1 MDNSLEHITALKT
14 RPLVPNSTTDSGE
27 NGGPSLLAAWKA
39 VGQAS
44 THAKQQNSVFYF
56 WWSTAAYLLAV
67 LLDQAGYSNESQ
79 YRNLQFFADFIVPEL
94 GLPPSSSPTS
104 SSKWRSFMTDDGTPV
119 EFSWDWG
126 WRGDGQSSIVRF
138 SIEPIGR
145 EAGSQTDPLNA
156 YAGISLISRLAQSL
170 PDINLEWFN
179 HFSDRFLTFK
189 SDKNP
194 DNSTSICEGH
204 QSQIFVAFDLHADC
218 ILVKVYFFPAFKS
231 VQLGISKLDLVSQS
245 IDHLNARNGLQLG
258 AFDLLK
264 HYIIYSP
271 HRNID
276 VEMLAFDCISP
287 ARSRLKI
294 YVRSP
299 YTSFDSVQEILTLG
313 DKRRRVQMSSSLE
326 KLHELWDLVTDD
338 GRPKSASEELKQV
351 AHRTAGILYNFEI
364 KHGKREPVP
373 KVYIPVRHYGEN
385 DLSVLRGLRSW
396 LQKRSLDWAGGNY
409 SSALLYLL

>member
-1 MDNSLEHITALKT
+1 MRDSLEHVTTLKT
-14 RPLVPNSTTDSGE
+14 GLSVPDSTTEPGE
-27 NGGPSLLAAWKA
+27 KWALNLSAAWKA

-44 THAKQQNSVFYF
+44 THAKQQNSAFYF

-79 YRNLQFFADFIVPEL
+79 YRNPLFFANFIVPEL
-94 GLPPSSSPTS
+94 GLPPSSSPTPS
-104 SSKWRSFMTDDGTPV
+104 SNWRSFMIDDGTPV

-126 WRGDGQSSIVRF
+126 WRGEGQSSIVRF

-170 PDINLEWFN
+170 PDITLEWFN

-189 SDKNP
+189 CHKNSDS
-194 DNSTSICEGH
+194 STTIREGH
-204 QSQIFVAFDLHADC
+204 QSQLFVAFDLHAEC

-231 VQLGISKLDLVSQS
+231 VQLGISKLDVVAQS
-245 IDHLNARNGLQLG
+245 IDHLNARKGLQLG

-264 HYIIYSP
+264 HYIKHSP
-271 HRNID
+271 HRKLD
-276 VEMLAFDCISP
+276 VEMLAFDCIP
-287 ARSRLKI
+287 PTRSRLKI

-299 YTSFDSVQEILTLG
+299 HTSFDFVQDVMTLG
-313 DKRRRVQMSSSLE
+313 DKRRQVQMSSSLE
-326 KLHELWDLVTDD
+326 KLHELWDLVTGD
-338 GRPKSASEELKQV
+338 GRPKSASEELKQI

-373 KVYIPVRHYGEN
+373 KVYIPVRHYGKN

-396 LQKRSLDWAGGNY
+396 LQKRCLDWAGGNY